1 MNQYMSTQTRLSTAT
16 PAPMRGF
23 SLIEVMVALIIIAIG
38 MLGVAKMQA
47 LALSTTGS
55 SGIRSLVALEAASLA
70 SSMHTNRDY
79 WVGGPP
85 PASFT
90 VTINTTAVNTVSV
103 VINDPTNTLGVAQPC
118 ATTTA
123 GCTSPAQIAAYDVQ
137 QWGAALGQIVPA
149 ALATISC
156 STAVPSSCTIQITW
170 QENVTSTNNAT
181 AANGSAPSV
190 LNSPQYTLY
199 VEP

>member
-1 MNQYMSTQTRLSTAT
+1 MSQHTNT
-16 PAPMRGF
+16 RGF

-38 MLGVAKMQA
+38 MLGIVKMQA

-55 SGIRSLVALEAASLA
+55 SGVRSLVAIEAASLA
-70 SSMHTNRDY
+70 ASMHTNRDY
-79 WVGGPP
+79 WVAGPP

-90 VTINTTAVNTVSV
+90 VGVQTSGSGPAAVSIADPILSTPQLCATTAV
-103 VINDPTNTLGVAQPC
+103 C
-118 ATTTA
+118 TA
-123 GCTSPAQIAAYDVQ
+123 SQVAAYDVQ
-137 QWGAALGQIVPA
+137 QWGAALGQVVPA

-156 STAVPSSCTIQITW
+156 NSTAVPLSCTIQITW

-181 AANGSAPSV
+181 AAVSSAAGL